1 MQKIPHWEKKNWFL
15 KKKQNCRA
23 IYILYIFPLGFIFI
37 KVCCCFVFKLQKWH
51 LKTTFSRAAIF
62 MVMWPGTYVCGTYG
76 TYKTF
81 WRLGE
86 FMIGNMPK
94 PEWEEVSFH
103 RYKAHVKNVSD
114 EEPVY
119 GCGQLS
125 QWPETLALAPH
136 SGGQL
141 CCFWAKSLMFA
152 YLETRYPLGII
163 NLFLS
168 FSVSPL

>member
-1 MQKIPHWEKKNWFL
+1 
-15 KKKQNCRA
+15 
-23 IYILYIFPLGFIFI
+23 
-37 KVCCCFVFKLQKWH
+37 
-51 LKTTFSRAAIF
+51 
-62 MVMWPGTYVCGTYG
+62 
-76 TYKTF
+76 
-81 WRLGE
+81 
-86 FMIGNMPK
+86 MIGNMPK

-136 SGGQL
+136 SGRQL
-141 CCFWAKSLMFA
+141 GCFWAKSLMFA